1 MSVCD
6 ICMVFIQNVLVMGLY
21 DEFVRVSIEHP
32 FPNKWG
38 LNSAMFH
45 CHWHV
50 SVNKSLDT

>member
-1 MSVCD
+1 
-6 ICMVFIQNVLVMGLY
+6 MVFIQNVLVMGLY